1 MAKTPKAVALGSAL
15 RQARVDKG
23 HKLREFAA
31 MINRDPAMLSRW
43 ETGDRIPK
51 PEHVAQILT
60 VLGVNGDQYDDI
72 MTLVYGTGEP
82 QWVATTLPEQ
92 RQQLAA
98 YLEYEQQAATII
110 EVSPLMIPGLLQTA
124 DHIRAIMSGGGVP
137 AGDIPTR
144 IAVRLGRKEIITGG
158 SPARL
163 VALVGQAAL
172 YQGIGGRDASIA
184 QLRYLLEMMQ
194 RPNVELRIIPFGM
207 EWHPGLEGAFVLIES
222 NGPAS
227 VVFLETRRSTLW
239 LHKEDD
245 VNAYKHAVDMILRVT
260 LSPQDSARL
269 ISELVHRMENRG
281 DEPDHLA
288 KVEP

>member
-15 RQARVDKG
+15 RQARADKG
-23 HKLREFAA
+23 YKLREFAA
-31 MINRDPAMLSRW
+31 KINRDPAMLSRW

-51 PEHVAQILT
+51 PEQVAQILT
-60 VLGVNGDQYDDI
+60 VLDVNGDQYDDI

-124 DHIRAIMSGGGVP
+124 DHIRAIMTGGGVP

-144 IAVRLGRKEIITGG
+144 IAVRLGRKEIITKAN
-158 SPARL
+158 PARL

-172 YQGIGGRDASIA
+172 YQGIGGRDAAIA

-194 RPNVELRIIPFGM
+194 RPNVELRVIPFGTD
-207 EWHPGLEGAFVLIES
+207 WHPGLEGAFTLIDSE
-222 NGPAS
+222 GPAS

-245 VNAYKHAVDMILRVT
+245 VNAYKHAVDMVQRVA
-260 LSPQDSARL
+260 LSTQDSARL
-269 ISELVHRMENRG
+269 ISELMHRMENRG
-281 DEPDHLA
+281 DVPDHVA
-288 KVEP
+288 